1 MKSNLEAA
9 LAFHRDGITERAGAI
24 YSEILQADPQN
35 AEVLH
40 LLGVA
45 ALQCS
50 NHLGTIEFISAAIAL
65 DAGRPDFFFNLGVCL
80 EELELTSEAIDCYTT
95 ASQLDSCYAD
105 SLLNLGNCLHR
116 SGDAAGAIG
125 AYQQAIGAN
134 EECAAAHSNLGNVLQ
149 EVGRLDDALANH
161 LCAVKIEP
169 DHAPYH
175 YNLGNV
181 LKNLGRFDA
190 AIESY
195 RCALRLRPNYG
206 AVLGNLGGIYL
217 LLGRCDESLICF
229 QQALDQNLS
238 DSEAY
243 SNLGN
248 AYVAL
253 RRFVEAIVCF
263 ERAIEINPT
272 APAAYMNCGNALIG
286 LNRFEDA
293 IGFLL
298 RAVQIDPSY
307 AEAFVNLGSALK
319 HVGRFSDA
327 LIHYERAIQL
337 EPLLPE
343 AHWNKGLLQLLLGDF
358 LNGWRSYEW
367 RPKTRDSLRARRNFA
382 QPLWLGEESLSGKS
396 ILVHSEQG
404 LGDTIQFCRYIP
416 LVAARGATVI
426 FEIPLVLFPLL
437 RGLEGVGKFV
447 VNGDSLPPID
457 FHCPLLSL
465 PAAFGTTLA
474 SITLPVSDIE
484 ADAGK
489 LAIWSGRLG
498 GKIKPRVGLVWSGN
512 LQHTND
518 HNRSIPLSTLL
529 RSLPVGFEYVSLQR
543 EVRGSDQGALDLS
556 PEIRHFGLELED
568 FTDTAALCALM
579 DLVVSVDTSV
589 AHLSGTMGRQ
599 TWILLPYL
607 PDWRWLLGRP
617 DSPWYPSAKL
627 FRQTCARDWESVL
640 NQLGDELTRIHT
652 GLCGI

>member
-50 NHLGTIEFISAAIAL
+50 NHLGAIEFILAAIAL
-65 DAGRPDFFFNLGVCL
+65 DSGRPDFFFNLGVCL

-95 ASQLDSCYAD
+95 ASQLDGCYAD

-116 SGDAAGAIG
+116 SGDTAGAIG
-125 AYQQAIGAN
+125 AYRQAIGAN
-134 EECAAAHSNLGNVLQ
+134 ADCAAAYSNLGNVLR
-149 EVGRLDDALANH
+149 EVGRLDDALENH

-169 DHAPYH
+169 TDAPNY

-181 LKNLGRFDA
+181 LKDLGQLDA

-195 RCALRLRPNYG
+195 RFALRLRPNYG
-206 AVLGNLGGIYL
+206 AALGNLGGIYL
-217 LLGRCDESLICF
+217 LLGRCNESLVCF
-229 QQALDQNLS
+229 QQALQLNPN
-238 DSEAY
+238 DSESY
-243 SNLGN
+243 SNIGN
-248 AYVAL
+248 VFVAL
-253 RRFVEAIVCF
+253 RRFDEAIVCF
-263 ERAIEINPT
+263 ERSIAINPI

-286 LNRFEDA
+286 LNRFDDA
-293 IGFLL
+293 IDCLQ
-298 RAVQIDPSY
+298 RAVQINPSY
-307 AEAFVNLGSALK
+307 AEAFTNLGSALK
-319 HVGRFSDA
+319 NAGQFSDA

-367 RPKTRDSLRARRNFA
+367 RPKTRDSLSATRNFA
-382 QPLWLGEESLSGKS
+382 QPLWLGEQSLSGKS

-426 FEIPLVLFPLL
+426 FEIPRALFPLL
-437 RGLEGVGKFV
+437 SGLEGVCQFV
-447 VNGDSLPPID
+447 VHGDSLPPID

-474 SITLPVSDIE
+474 SIPQPAGHIE

-498 GKIKPRVGLVWSGN
+498 EQIKPRVGLVWSGN
-512 LQHTND
+512 LQHMND
-518 HNRSIPLSTLL
+518 HNRSIPLSTLI
-529 RSLPVGFEYVSLQR
+529 RFLPAGFEYVSLQR
-543 EVRGSDQGALDLS
+543 EVRGSDQRALDS
-556 PEIRHFGLELED
+556 NPEIRHFGLELED
-568 FTDTAALCALM
+568 FTDTAALCGLM

-589 AHLSGTMGRQ
+589 AHLSGTMGGP

-627 FRQTCARDWESVL
+627 FRQACAGDWESVL
-640 NQLGDELTRIHT
+640 NRLGYELTRVHAA
-652 GLCGI
+652 LCRT